1 MLMLWPESV
10 RHVLFFW
17 AIGTALMLAIA
28 HRNGRFLS
36 SRPVMAWIV
45 ALGVVPSSSGVATYA
60 LTTSASLPL
69 QDSVFRLIM
78 IYLFTVAA
86 AGLLGFAQRRMGD
99 DSRLARFLRVI
110 EPS

>member
-28 HRNGRFLS
+28 HRNGRFLPG
-36 SRPVMAWIV
+36 RPVMAWIV
-45 ALGVVPSSSGVATYA
+45 VLGVVPSSSGVATYA

-78 IYLFTVAA
+78 IYLSTVAA
-86 AGLLGFAQRRMGD
+86 AGLLGFVQRRMGD

-110 EPS
+110 GPS